1 MAQQTAVCPAVYL
14 REWKEAPPFKG
25 GALQEKQSAVKEQV
39 SLGESHFI
47 TVMLCVRQVLCTVCS
62 DFKK

>member
-1 MAQQTAVCPAVYL
+1 MYL

-25 GALQEKQSAVKEQV
+25 GALQLYSGTMITGEKQSAVKEQV
-39 SLGESHFI
+39 SLGESHFV
-47 TVMLCVRQVLCTVCS
+47 TVTLCVRQVLYTVCS